1 MDVFC
6 FLETVVKGSIYSQ
19 APESLHLSEGVTN
32 LFMSFEKLQFSFQP
46 NELACLWS
54 WATEA

>member
-54 WATEA
+54 